1 MIKINK
7 YIPVFLFIISPLLSF
22 FLAFIKVL
30 YNNSQRAF
38 DVLLLLTCSILGLI
52 NSGKVIESDLI
63 LYSEQFE
70 FSSQL
75 TYFEY
80 LIYNFKDPIYYSLN
94 YFFYN
99 LISTDFKLF
108 LFFIT
113 FISYYFL
120 LKASFNFARAVGL
133 NYRFSIFVVILTAL
147 FPQIFSSSGHLL
159 RQFLAVAFGYYCLSI
174 FYFKQKSRWPVFGLI
189 LSSFIHSSNLLFI
202 GLLFFRLKIKI
213 LLKLSLALIPLG
225 IFFYSQLDSANVIFN
240 GFKRIKNL
248 NSGSAELESISFFV
262 LVLSAAF
269 LLVNVIVNFYHKKN
283 IPKTIFDWIFIS
295 LTFLFLFFTFIN
307 NTELSIRLLPN
318 LYFLWPIIYAL
329 FLEKSGASVH
339 LLMLFLIIIFG
350 IFVLSLLIGTWQ
362 YEDLYLILFPLI
374 SLLK

>member
-7 YIPVFLFIISPLLSF
+7 YIPVVLFVISPLLAF
-22 FLAFIKVL
+22 FLAFIKAL

-63 LYSEQFE
+63 LYSQQFE

-80 LIYNFKDPIYYSLN
+80 LILNFKDPIYYSLN

-120 LKASFNFARAVGL
+120 IKASFNFARAVGL

-147 FPQIFSSSGHLL
+147 FPQIFSFSGHLL
-159 RQFLAVAFGYYCLSI
+159 RQFLAVSFGYYCLSI

-189 LSSFIHSSNLLFI
+189 LSCFIHSSNLLFI
-202 GLLFFRLKIKI
+202 GLLFFKLKIKI

-225 IFFYSQLDSANVIFN
+225 IFFYSQLGSDNVIFN

-248 NSGSAELESISFFV
+248 NSGSAELESISFSV

-269 LLVNVIVNFYHKKN
+269 LLVNVIVNFYDKKN
-283 IPKTIFDWIFIS
+283 ISKTIFDRIFIL
-295 LTFLFLFFTFIN
+295 LTFIFLFFAFIN

-318 LYFLWPIIYAL
+318 LYFIWPIIYAL
-329 FLEKSGASVH
+329 FLNKIGASVH
-339 LLMLFLIIIFG
+339 LLLLFLIIIFG
-350 IFVLSLLIGTWQ
+350 TFVLSLLIGTWE
-362 YEDLYLILFPLI
+362 YENLYLILFPMI
-374 SLLK
+374 SFLN